1 MSYVLGKPKT
11 AVDGIVEFL
20 MHPTGETG
28 DQYLFRVKPAQVA
41 LQFQVQVADVT
52 GADDDRAVF
61 AHNQLTVGSFQM
73 QGYALGNETIGI
85 ANLQSYKNGAWDGYD
100 PDGDGATAAVS
111 LPDIDGVATP
121 AEQYNMRFNYASGKY
136 IFGIGLVESIQL
148 TYGRSSPFVG
158 VAMSGRFTSTDLG
171 RAVVVDATDD
181 GVA

>member
-11 AVDGIVEFL
+11 AADGIVEFL
-20 MHPTGETG
+20 MHPTNENG

-52 GADDDRAVF
+52 GADDTTAVF
-61 AHNQLTVGSFQM
+61 AHNQLTVGVFQM

-100 PDGDGATAAVS
+100 PDGTGGSAAVV
-111 LPDIDGVATP
+111 LPDIDGVA
-121 AEQYNMRFNYASGKY
+121 AQQFNMRFNYASGKY

-148 TYGRSSPFVG
+148 NYGRSSPFVG

-171 RAVVVDATDD
+171 NAGVVDATDD
-181 GVA
+181 GV